1 MKKLITLGN
10 EFIKEDSL
18 AKKVG
23 ELLKDEFEIINIKDS
38 FQLMSI
44 LNEEK
49 NPIILDVVQNLQ
61 EPQIIPVENLRNDSI
76 LSAHDFDAGYAIKLI
91 DKDVKIIGIPMQGDT
106 NEIKQKVLTLL
117 NSN

>member
-10 EFIKEDSL
+10 EFIESDSL

-23 ELLKDEFEIINIKDS
+23 DLLKEDFEIIPIKDS
-38 FQLMSI
+38 FQLMTI
-44 LNEEK
+44 LNETQ

-61 EPQIIPVENLRNDSI
+61 EPKIIPTESLRNDSI
-76 LSAHDFDAGYAIKLI
+76 LSAHDFDAGYAIKI
-91 DKDVKIIGIPMQGDT
+91 VAKPVKIIGIPMQGDT
-106 NEIKQKVLTLL
+106 NEIKQKVLELL